1 MKGKEKNSMKILFYL
16 LLIVSSLITPL
27 MGQTKFMLPLWPKGA
42 AESNGITAK
51 ETIINH
57 SAMINISEGGITVQL
72 PEASKANGAAVLIC
86 PGGGYQAEAI
96 YHEGFQF
103 ADWLNEKG
111 IAGIVLKY
119 RLPNGHADIPITDA
133 KQAMRIIRA
142 HAAEWHIDPKKVAV
156 AGFSA
161 GGHLASTLGTHYDLG
176 NSTATDPLMR
186 YSTRPDLMILFYPV
200 ITMKLGEA
208 NLGSRQNLLG
218 MHPTEQQVNYYSN
231 ELQVNKNT
239 PPAILMLCDDDK
251 TVPPINSI
259 QFYQT
264 LHTNNVPASLY
275 IFPSGG
281 HGWGMNTNISFWQ
294 DWRALLL
301 NWMEERHFI
310 PSTNLTK

>member
-1 MKGKEKNSMKILFYL
+1 MRYKIFITYEEKNSMKNLFYFML
-16 LLIVSSLITPL
+16 VMSSIISPL
-27 MGQTKFMLPLWPKGA
+27 MGQTKFTLHLWPKGA

-86 PGGGYQAEAI
+86 PGGGYLGEAI

-103 ADWLNEKG
+103 
-111 IAGIVLKY
+111 AGIVLKY

-142 HAAEWHIDPKKVAV
+142 NAAEWHIDSRKVAV

-161 GGHLASTLGTHYDLG
+161 GGHLSSTLGTHYDLG
-176 NSTATDPLMR
+176 DSTATDPLMR

-200 ITMKLGEA
+200 ITMKLSETH
-208 NLGSRQNLLG
+208 LGSRQKLLG
-218 MHPTEQQVNYYSN
+218 MHPTIQQVNYYSN

-251 TVPPINSI
+251 VVPPVNSI
-259 QFYQT
+259 QFYQA

-294 DWRALLL
+294 EWRALLL
-301 NWMEERHFI
+301 NWMEERYFI
-310 PSTNLTK
+310 PSTNLSK

>member
-1 MKGKEKNSMKILFYL
+1 MKRKEKNSMKILFYL
-16 LLIVSSLITPL
+16 LLIISSIITPL
-27 MGQTKFMLPLWPKGA
+27 MGQTKFTLPLWPNGA

-51 ETIINH
+51 ETIIDH

-72 PEASKANGAAVLIC
+72 PKTSKANGAAVLIC
-86 PGGGYQAEAI
+86 PGGGYLGEAI

-103 ADWLNEKG
+103 ADWLNGKG

-119 RLPNGHADIPITDA
+119 RLPNGHPDIPITDA

-142 HAAEWHIDPKKVAV
+142 HAAEWHIDPRKVAV

-176 NSTATDPLMR
+176 DSTAKDPLMR
-186 YSTRPDLMILFYPV
+186 YSTRPDLMFLFYPV
-200 ITMKLGEA
+200 ITMKLSETH
-208 NLGSRQNLLG
+208 LGSRQNLLG

-310 PSTNLTK
+310 PSTNLAK